1 MTDSAAPQAPS
12 TEDIFAQI
20 RRSISGQL
28 AEPGSER
35 RAPDGDIL
43 ELTDMVVDDEG
54 KEKPA
59 DPLMSPQVS
68 AVASSAFAR
77 LSEAAAARAQP
88 GGPALAVEG
97 AVTVEAIVRELL
109 KPMLREWLDQHL
121 PAVVERI
128 VEEEVARVTRNASR
142 RS

>member
-1 MTDSAAPQAPS
+1 MTDSAGPPPS

-28 AEPGSER
+28 AEPGQVR
-35 RAPDGDIL
+35 RAPEGDIL
-43 ELTDMVVDDEG
+43 ELTEMVVDDEG
-54 KEKPA
+54 AKDKPA
-59 DPLMSPQVS
+59 DPLVSPQAS

-77 LSEAAAARAQP
+77 LTEAAVQRAQSGMP
-88 GGPALAVEG
+88 NLALEG

-128 VEEEVARVTRNASR
+128 VEEEVARVTRAAGR
-142 RS
+142 RP